1 MLRHLYATDR
11 AYGKVLI
18 CCDNGSGIWRSPPM
32 LRHWLHAEMLRHR
45 YHVCCDLY
53 ISLAAKLVVTS
64 NGYVTCGIARLQVIA
79 TCCEST
85 HVRRVSCNVSR
96 IWNVVVT

>member
-1 MLRHLYATDR
+1 MLAQLVGNVLAVLRTVKWDIEWVVKSRAVTVAATYIYR
-11 AYGKVLI
+11 G
-18 CCDNGSGIWRSPPM
+18 CCDM
-32 LRHWLHAEMLRHR
+32 
-45 YHVCCDLY
+45 Y
-53 ISLAAKLVVTS
+53 ISVATTFMKLVVPS

-85 HVRRVSCNVSR
+85 HVRGVSCNVSG

>member
-1 MLRHLYATDR
+1 MKRRTVTYAATFVDAAML
-11 AYGKVLI
+11 G
-18 CCDNGSGIWRSPPM
+18 
-32 LRHWLHAEMLRHR
+32 HWLHAKLLRHR

-53 ISLAAKLVVTS
+53 ISVAATFVKLVVTS

-85 HVRRVSCNVSR
+85 HVRGVSCNVSR
-96 IWNVVVT
+96 IWNVMAT